1 MHYVHLN
8 QGERTHFYGECVTIG
23 ISVNEPD
30 TVLKRKLNSPNFWRK
45 NLTSKYLFLI
55 KFKSVLHAT
64 SQPIENSECSKDNK
78 N

>member
-30 TVLKRKLNSPNFWRK
+30 TVLKRRK

-55 KFKSVLHAT
+55 KFKSVLQAT